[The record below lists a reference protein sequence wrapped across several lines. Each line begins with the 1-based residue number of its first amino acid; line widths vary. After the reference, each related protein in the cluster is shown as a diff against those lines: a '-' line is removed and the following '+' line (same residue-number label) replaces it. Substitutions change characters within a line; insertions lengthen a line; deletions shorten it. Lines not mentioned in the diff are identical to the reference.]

1 MTIPRRGILILIV
14 IAAIGCG
21 PGNAA
26 GGPGPGSS
34 PTPTVSPTPTPV
46 VSVICKQTP
55 GGGEV
60 DRISVRSAADADNRT
75 TEVYSLKYPGTIYVF
90 AKAFRGPD
98 GRNYV
103 KVMVP
108 GTDRFGYVLDG
119 ELCPL

>member
-1 MTIPRRGILILIV
+1 MTIPHRGLLILLV

-26 GGPGPGSS
+26 GGPGQGSS
-34 PTPTVSPTPTPV
+34 AAPTVSPTPTPV
-46 VSVICKQTP
+46 VSVICKQRP

-75 TEVYSLKYPGTIYVF
+75 MEVYSLKYPGTIYVF
-90 AKAFRGPD
+90 GGPFRGED

-103 KVMVP
+103 RVMVP